1 MSKSN
6 TRRKPVAPARRI
18 ISIPRQRGS
27 SAIPRNFTIYQ
38 SFALLPLSWALATQ
52 VRFSMACFVPSCV
65 SWFFCSFGHKVIQ
78 ILESSVSTS
87 FSLYDL
93 DLGVSCLLP
102 SGAALLRHLA
112 CSMQLAWLRPSV
124 RRSEREVASST
135 VAWVRCLIGKLGSGG
150 ARFHR
155 EDDCQRVAPA
165 ILAILA
171 LHTLGFRLS

>member
-1 MSKSN
+1 MIEDRDIDVTMQLMSNNANHIFVLCSLESSSEFNGVEVGCTMPREFKSVQG
-6 TRRKPVAPARRI
+6 P
-18 ISIPRQRGS
+18 
-27 SAIPRNFTIYQ
+27 
-38 SFALLPLSWALATQ
+38 
-52 VRFSMACFVPSCV
+52 
-65 SWFFCSFGHKVIQ
+65 KVVQ

>member
-27 SAIPRNFTIYQ
+27 SAIPRNFTIYL

-52 VRFSMACFVPSCV
+52 VRCSMACFVPSCV

-78 ILESSVSTS
+78 ILESSVPTS

-135 VAWVRCLIGKLGSGG
+135 VAWVRCLIATDTTTTAIETIDIILC
-150 ARFHR
+150 F
-155 EDDCQRVAPA
+155 VA
-165 ILAILA
+165 
-171 LHTLGFRLS
+171 F